1 MLYRQYGSTGIVVS
15 AIGFG
20 GMRLENIDDE
30 QACAELV
37 LAAYDAG
44 INYFDTAPIYCQSK
58 SESRFGAAFAVMKQ
72 TRQQKPFW
80 VATKTFA
87 ASPENIRKDL
97 EQSLD
102 RLQLDCIDFYHVWC
116 IIRPEEYQR
125 RKSKGV
131 LKTFE
136 KLRDEG
142 LIRHICVSSHM
153 NGQDTAALL
162 QDYPFVG
169 VLLGY
174 SVMNFAYREEAI
186 QSAAD
191 MGRAVAVMNPLGG
204 GLIPQHPERFAFV
217 KTRENEDVVEAALRF
232 LINDP
237 RITLSLVGFGNKS
250 HLHQALNAV
259 EGYQP
264 IGTEQIQRIR
274 RELNTSLNQLCTACR
289 YCDHCPEKIPVPQLM
304 DAYNNFL
311 LSGRKEAMLERLKWH
326 WSILQDK
333 NYLDHCTACGLCE
346 SCCTQKLPIIQRL
359 DEIKAELKACGQK
372 HS

>member
-1 MLYRQYGSTGIVVS
+1 MLYHQYGSTGIEVS

-20 GMRLENIDDE
+20 GMRLENIKNE
-30 QACAELV
+30 QACVELV

-58 SESRFGAAFAVMKQ
+58 SESRFGAAFAEMKK
-72 TRQQKPFW
+72 TRSQKPFW

-87 ASPENIRKDL
+87 ASPADIRKDL
-97 EQSLD
+97 ERSLA
-102 RLQLDCIDFYHVWC
+102 RLQVDCIDFYHAWC
-116 IIRPEEYQR
+116 IIRPEDYHS
-125 RKSKGV
+125 RKAKGM

-142 LIRHICVSSHM
+142 LIRYICVSTHM
-153 NGQDTAALL
+153 NGQDIAMLL
-162 QDYPFVG
+162 QDYPFTG

-186 QSAAD
+186 QTASK
-191 MGRAVAVMNPLGG
+191 MGRAVVVMNPLGG
-204 GLIPQHPERFAFV
+204 GLIPQYPERFSFV
-217 KTRENEDVVEAALRF
+217 KTQENENVVEGALRF

-237 RITLSLVGFGNKS
+237 RISVSLVGFGNKS
-250 HLHQALNAV
+250 HLQQALNAV
-259 EGYQP
+259 DGYCP
-264 IGTEQIQRIR
+264 ISEEQITRIR
-274 RELNTSLNQLCTACR
+274 QELHISFNQLCTACR

-311 LSGRKEAMLERLKWH
+311 LTGNKQRMLERLQWH

-333 NYLDHCTACGLCE
+333 NYLDRCTGCGLCE
-346 SCCTQKLPIIQRL
+346 SCLARKNCRL
-359 DEIKAELKACGQK
+359 SSASTK
-372 HS
+372 